1 MPNKDWYW
9 DRFETNVIQGEL
21 DLDKAKT
28 SALDTK
34 VEGRQQYTD
43 IQKAKYETDFID
55 QLYGTDNR
63 AWAGEEA
70 PRDDGTWR
78 GRGEI
83 GLMGSGRGGKG
94 GTWENPEHAT
104 WGLDLVRDWTGK
116 EHLKVGDTDHY
127 KWQTKGKVDWAHYYD
142 DNGYQK
148 AFSEMKKEGEVSTK
162 HGSLKSFLTADS
174 GKAKTSLSQRVDFVS
189 AAKAYKEKADN
200 DDPHKL
206 RTTWDNKYVDQF
218 DPETAKPYT
227 PTYLNVPDLWAEA
240 KAGDSWEE
248 PMTPMTVTKPA
259 GLPSLDS
266 IKRTEVK
273 VPAGLK
279 SWGEAKSAPTTK
291 FQPGGQKSAGTTGA

>member
-1 MPNKDWYW
+1 MPNKDWDW
-9 DRFETNVIQGEL
+9 DRFETNVVQGEL
-21 DLDKAKT
+21 DLDKVKT

-43 IQKAKYETDFID
+43 IQKAQYETDFVDKIW
-55 QLYGTDNR
+55 GTENR
-63 AWAGEEA
+63 AWETNKGEALDPEGPNKGMYSTNSWQVNRA
-70 PRDDGTWR
+70 EINYM
-78 GRGEI
+78 GRNE
-83 GLMGSGRGGKG
+83 
-94 GTWENPEHAT
+94 AT

-116 EHLKVGDTDHY
+116 EHLKIGDSEHF
-127 KWQTKGKVDWAHYYD
+127 KWQTTGKVDWAHYYD

-148 AFSEMKKEGEVSTK
+148 AFSEMKKEGELKTK
-162 HGSLKSFLTADS
+162 YSSVKDFLTSEKD
-174 GKAKTSLSQRVDFVS
+174 LSQRVDFVS

-218 DPETAKPYT
+218 DPETAQPYT

-291 FQPGGQKSAGTTGA
+291 FQPGGQKPAGTTGA